1 MKVSC
6 QPLSRISWD
15 DVAPLIGDSFFGS
28 PGFANLWYT
37 LGGKPVYW
45 LVEQG
50 NRIVAVLP
58 GVEFGIRPLKRFYAM
73 PAGCYTRL
81 FYNPDITVDRERI
94 ARMVL
99 DALADR
105 RYLKLF
111 IYDFYE
117 SLPADSRFNIQA
129 RTTTLMDISG
139 PDWQPPDKKLQYE
152 IRRAVR
158 EGIQAVTFDWDL
170 HHRRF
175 LKLMRSTEKRHGQT
189 PAYSPGFFKA
199 VADLAREDD
208 RIQWVWCEHNGCPAS
223 SHIYLIENTT
233 LQGWQ
238 VYFDKA
244 FSFLKPNQYIR
255 FMMCRK
261 MAQRGITKFNQGT
274 TPAGAEGLAYYKKRW
289 GGKPVHYCCYVM
301 KRGLGRFL

>member
-6 QPLSRISWD
+6 CSLGRILWN

-28 PGFANLWYT
+28 PGFANLWRT
-37 LGGKPVYW
+37 LGGNPVYW

-50 NRIVAVLP
+50 DQIMSVLP
-58 GVEFGIRPLKRFYAM
+58 GVEFGVGPFKRFYAM
-73 PAGCYTRL
+73 PDGCYARL
-81 FYNPDITVDRERI
+81 FYNPDITVDREDI

-99 DALADR
+99 DALAAR
-105 RYLKLF
+105 RYVKLF

-117 SLPADSRFNIQA
+117 SLPADSRFNIQT
-129 RTTTLMDISG
+129 RTTTLVDISG
-139 PDWQPPDKKLQYE
+139 PDWQPSDKKLQSQ

-158 EGIQAVTFDWDL
+158 EGIQVMTFDWDQ
-170 HHRRF
+170 HHRHF
-175 LKLMRSTEKRHGQT
+175 LDLMRSTEKRHGQT

-208 RIQWVWCEHNGCPAS
+208 RIQWVWCEHDGCPVS
-223 SHIYLIENTT
+223 SHIYFIENAT

-238 VYFDKA
+238 MYFDKA

-255 FMMCRK
+255 FITCRR
-261 MAQRGITKFNQGT
+261 MARQGVTKLNLGA

-289 GGKPVHYCCYVM
+289 GGNPVHYYCYVM